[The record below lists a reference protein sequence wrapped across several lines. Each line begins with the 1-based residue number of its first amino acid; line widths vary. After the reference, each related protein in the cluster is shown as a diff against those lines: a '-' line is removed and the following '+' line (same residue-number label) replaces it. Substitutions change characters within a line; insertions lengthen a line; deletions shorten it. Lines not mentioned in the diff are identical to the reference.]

1 MLHPRVARN
10 HEQHARKVQRFARAA
25 SDLEVAI
32 MNGIERASHNTQTAC
47 MSIGAQLRE
56 EVAFAQSRG
65 TTAASAQGNTR
76 IQASI
81 RHASLAPGPTH
92 EADTCMW

>member
-10 HEQHARKVQRFARAA
+10 HEQHARKAQRFARAA

-32 MNGIERASHNTQTAC
+32 VNGIERAPHNAQTAR
-47 MSIGAQLRE
+47 MPIGAQLRE
-56 EVAFAQSRG
+56 EAAFAQSRG
-65 TTAASAQGNTR
+65 TTAVSAQGSTR

-92 EADTCMW
+92 EADTCTW

>member
-10 HEQHARKVQRFARAA
+10 HEQHARKAERFARAT

-32 MNGIERASHNTQTAC
+32 VNGIERAPHNAQTARTP
-47 MSIGAQLRE
+47 IGAQLRKE
-56 EVAFAQSRG
+56 PAFARLFDRTAVG
-65 TTAASAQGNTR
+65 TQKIAR
-76 IQASI
+76 IQAFI

-92 EADTCMW
+92 EAGICTW